1 MVSSLHE
8 HTEETNIVDYSSLL
22 VDNSVLADNSTMM
35 LLNLLKKLEVKS
47 IGIAGFDGLKHNEKN
62 YINELFMDNINER
75 TIEETNREIRK
86 MYNDFKLRTKDK
98 INVQI
103 ITPTLY
109 E

>member
-1 MVSSLHE
+1 
-8 HTEETNIVDYSSLL
+8 
-22 VDNSVLADNSTMM
+22 
-35 LLNLLKKLEVKS
+35 
-47 IGIAGFDGLKHNEKN
+47 
-62 YINELFMDNINER
+62 MDNINER